1 MIPLFFACLP
11 HNSLSRQAEQPSLRY
26 ELAVALAEQADG
38 PSVLG
43 WEMSATLDL
52 AYTRT
57 FRDRSIGT
65 LVQFSGVH
73 AAINGQEGPN
83 KLEGLLVEM
92 RAFDRGEVLSILGAD
107 AGVGHGGNLE
117 KFDVLWPALVPR
129 VEGEGADLQLLTSW
143 PVGENRDLGRS
154 RLDARGQVLRREGS
168 ILSMRWD
175 GEILQSDRI
184 VNRKGTVQAEVQVDQ
199 RTDRVVFAN
208 WVVERDVQVRWASR
222 PVQRQ
227 KLTLS
232 LHYLGEGPPLAVLP
246 AQDLDSMLADAE
258 PPRLAD
264 GRLLL
269 HPPMDFSSQVPFLL
283 VPDNGEGGVNP
294 GGE

>member
-1 MIPLFFACLP
+1 VILLFFACLP
-11 HNSLSRQAEQPSLRY
+11 HNSLSRQAEQPAQRY
-26 ELAVALAEQADG
+26 QLGVALVEQAEAV
-38 PSVLG
+38 PALG
-43 WEMSATLDL
+43 WEMAATLDL

-73 AAINGQEGPN
+73 ATMNGQEVPN
-83 KLEGLLVEM
+83 RLEGLLVEM

-107 AGVGHGGNLE
+107 AGIGHGGNLE

-154 RLDARGQVLRREGS
+154 RLDARGQVLGREGS

-184 VNRKGTVQAEVQVDQ
+184 VNRKGTVHAEVQVECA
-199 RTDRVVFAN
+199 RVVAR
-208 WVVERDVQVRWASR
+208 VGG
-222 PVQRQ
+222 
-227 KLTLS
+227 
-232 LHYLGEGPPLAVLP
+232 GEDRG
-246 AQDLDSMLADAE
+246 Q
-258 PPRLAD
+258 
-264 GRLLL
+264 
-269 HPPMDFSSQVPFLL
+269 
-283 VPDNGEGGVNP
+283 GEGGNKVGFCFHAGYRLRICGLLGKRVAHAIFMNLSCP
-294 GGE
+294 KQRGVPE